1 MARHPPHQTPGP
13 DSENMPADEPFD
25 YATPVWA
32 GILPLE
38 TRFTQ
43 LEADDELPDG
53 VEPSAS
59 VRALQRRRL

>member
-1 MARHPPHQTPGP
+1 MERAYA
-13 DSENMPADEPFD
+13 ADEPFD

-43 LEADDELPDG
+43 LEPDDELPDG